1 MIRLTRINHAPLVLN
16 SDLIEHIETT
26 PDTVI
31 SLTNGQ
37 KFVVTESADEVIEK
51 VIAFRREIARPQTL
65 HGTNTETVD
74 A

>member
-1 MIRLTRINHAPLVLN
+1 MVLN

-37 KFVVTESADEVIEK
+37 KLVV
-51 VIAFRREIARPQTL
+51 L
-65 HGTNTETVD
+65 ETVD
-74 A
+74 EIIDRVVEFRRRIRGSE

>member
-1 MIRLTRINHAPLVLN
+1 MIYLTRMNRVPMVLN

-37 KFVVTESADEVIEK
+37 KFVVLDHIDDVVSK
-51 VIAFRREIARPQTL
+51 VVAFRREILSGVSAGIPPAKT
-65 HGTNTETVD
+65 
-74 A
+74 